1 MASTSISRCLIKT
14 GGAYERE
21 EICCLHCAGAFSDPD
36 ITVDGLTAYVEGLV
50 RIDGADGL
58 LTTKIRDAR
67 PFAAELEKNDGG
79 EWKIVAVTLLK
90 YSNT

>member
-1 MASTSISRCLIKT
+1 MASTSISSCLIKT

-21 EICCLHCAGAFSDPD
+21 EICCLLCAGAFSDLD
-36 ITVDGLTAYVEGLV
+36 ITVDGLTAHVEGFV

-67 PFAAELEKNDGG
+67 AFAAELENDDG